1 MQRLRILIIACLILA
16 LGVSH
21 PSADTRIVPCEGPV
35 TTIIVVRH
43 ADRAGTADSLSTAGV
58 ERAHD
63 LAQAAKMAKLQ
74 AIYVTDTRRSR
85 DTAAPAAAMAHVTPE
100 VYEAKG
106 YEALIKR
113 ILKDHAGGSVLIVG
127 HSNTVPDIIRAA
139 GGPEVDAIGENEYT
153 GLYVVA
159 VTGTPICGATLVQLQ
174 YGKTAP

>member
-1 MQRLRILIIACLILA
+1 MQRTRILIIACLILA

-21 PSADTRIVPCEGPV
+21 SSADTKIVPCEGPV

-58 ERAHD
+58 ERARD

-100 VYEAKG
+100 VYDAKG

-113 ILKDHAGGSVLIVG
+113 IRQDHAGGSVLIVG

>member
-1 MQRLRILIIACLILA
+1 MRVARILAIACLVTA

-21 PSADTRIVPCEGPV
+21 AGADTRIVPCEGPV

-58 ERAHD
+58 QRAND
-63 LAQAAKMAKLQ
+63 LAQATRMANLR

-85 DTAAPAAAMAHVTPE
+85 DTATATAAMAHVTPE
-100 VYEAKG
+100 VYSAKE
-106 YEALIKR
+106 YDELVKR
-113 ILKDHAGGSVLIVG
+113 VLKDHAGQSVLIVG

-139 GGPEVDAIGENEYT
+139 GGPQVAEIGENEYT
-153 GLYVVA
+153 GLYIIA

-174 YGKTAP
+174 YGKTSP

>member
-1 MQRLRILIIACLILA
+1 
-16 LGVSH
+16 
-21 PSADTRIVPCEGPV
+21 
-35 TTIIVVRH
+35 
-43 ADRAGTADSLSTAGV
+43 
-58 ERAHD
+58 
-63 LAQAAKMAKLQ
+63 
-74 AIYVTDTRRSR
+74 
-85 DTAAPAAAMAHVTPE
+85 MAHVTPE
-100 VYEAKG
+100 VYDAKG

>member
-1 MQRLRILIIACLILA
+1 MQRTRILIIACLILA

-21 PSADTRIVPCEGPV
+21 SSADTKIVPCEGPV

-127 HSNTVPDIIRAA
+127 HSNTVPEIVAA
-139 GGPEVDAIGENEYT
+139 LTHSQSVPPMGDDEFDTMYIVTVPTIGNASVLRLKY
-153 GLYVVA
+153 
-159 VTGTPICGATLVQLQ
+159 
-174 YGKTAP
+174 